1 MLVCAGLF
9 LRSLHNVR
17 SIETGF
23 DRHGV
28 LIVTT
33 DASRSGLTPAAQ
45 RAAFREVIAR
55 LGAIPGVVRS
65 QPQLGHANRRRRVD
79 AHAADPRR

>member
-1 MLVCAGLF
+1 MLIGAQVALSTIMLVCAGLF

-33 DASRSGLTPAAQ
+33 DAVAQPGSLRPRS
-45 RAAFREVIAR
+45 AR
-55 LGAIPGVVRS
+55 RS
-65 QPQLGHANRRRRVD
+65 AK
-79 AHAADPRR
+79 